1 LSEQGHI
8 TATALTGERALLR
21 FYLRSAD
28 RAPFA
33 PSYERLFQSA
43 RRQHLAGA
51 TILKGIMGFGRR
63 GVLKKSAWSLTE
75 QLPVIVEIVDDF
87 ERLTNFLSHAMDQQ
101 IFDGLV
107 TLERAAV
114 AMYRGH
120 NHPSLSLEVAGPVTP
135 LSTLRGIQPRK
146 DMTINDQGVLLR
158 VFIGEADQYQNK
170 PLFEAILHKAREL
183 GLAGATV
190 LRGIEGFGAK
200 SVVHRAALLEMST
213 DLPIVIE
220 IVDTQE
226 NVKKLLPILETMVGE
241 GMITMEYVMI
251 LMYRHGGEAPTA
263 PQA

>member
-1 LSEQGHI
+1 LSQQGN
-8 TATALTGERALLR
+8 TTSTALTGERALLR

-28 RAPFA
+28 RTPFA

-43 RRQHLAGA
+43 RHEHLAGA

-63 GVLKKSAWSLTE
+63 GILKKSAWSLTE

-87 ERLTNFLSHAMDQQ
+87 ERLNGFLSHAMDQQ
-101 IFDGLV
+101 IFEGLV

-120 NHPSLSLEVAGPVTP
+120 SHPSLSLEMAGPVTP
-135 LSTLRGIQPRK
+135 LSTLRGIQPRN

-200 SVVHRAALLEMST
+200 SVVHRAALLEKRLMVALVFRCILRRCSIGQHS
-213 DLPIVIE
+213 PIRR
-220 IVDTQE
+220 TA
-226 NVKKLLPILETMVGE
+226 KKDGLTRP
-241 GMITMEYVMI
+241 
-251 LMYRHGGEAPTA
+251 
-263 PQA
+263 